1 VPAVA
6 ARQERLVLVI
16 FIRFKGYL
24 DCISYL
30 IKVIDN
36 TRVWYKR
43 LRGINSGEMKCFDTM
58 KTDNGE
64 GKSLCKNW

>member
-1 VPAVA
+1 MPAVA

-30 IKVIDN
+30 TKVIDN
-36 TRVWYKR
+36 TRVLYER

-64 GKSLCKNW
+64 GKSLCKN